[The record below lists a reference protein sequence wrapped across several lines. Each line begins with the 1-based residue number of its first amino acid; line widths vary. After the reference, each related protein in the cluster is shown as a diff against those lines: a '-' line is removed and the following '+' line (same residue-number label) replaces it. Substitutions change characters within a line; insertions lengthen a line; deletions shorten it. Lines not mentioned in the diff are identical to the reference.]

1 MIRLIHITSAIT
13 VMGATWIIQPISL
26 FELPLI
32 GAIAQAQQ
40 FLPSTTA
47 PIKAAAPEKV
57 VNDLKNYQSLK
68 IQVGSDTYLVDK
80 ADMTHFLTRH
90 HPNYWDGS
98 VKQNQTFLN
107 KNMTVSDIEQV
118 VKSIVSNRRNEVTKI
133 STNGVG
139 QLPDT
144 QVGGVTYVLG
154 LNKGHVGQF
163 YPKVP

>member
-1 MIRLIHITSAIT
+1 MIRLIHVSSAIA
-13 VMGATWIIQPISL
+13 VIGVTWITQPISL
-26 FELPLI
+26 FKLPLI

-40 FLPSTTA
+40 FSPSTTA
-47 PIKAAAPEKV
+47 PVKAALPGKV

-98 VKQNQTFLN
+98 VKQNQTFFN
-107 KNMTVSDIEQV
+107 KNMTISDVEQAI
-118 VKSIVSNRRNEVTKI
+118 KSVMNTRRNEVIKI
-133 STNGVG
+133 GTSGIG